1 MEEIQHTLIFI
12 GEKKCNKELQLKSK
26 PGFSDA
32 ICLSKQST
40 YTTKIT
46 PYQSIPMGS
55 RKNISIHFCDE
66 NIHFTYQYKS
76 LNVLAGDKN
85 LADEKVLDICSNFA
99 FKEGNKVTF
108 LKVIPKRNTIPRK
121 KKKERVLHV
130 GKELETSR
138 DL

>member
-1 MEEIQHTLIFI
+1 MEEIQHSLIFI
-12 GEKKCNKELQLKSK
+12 GAKKRNNELQLKSK

-40 YTTKIT
+40 HTTKIT
-46 PYQSIPMGS
+46 PYQSIPIGS

-66 NIHFTYQYKS
+66 NVHFTYHNKS
-76 LNVLAGDKN
+76 LQLLAGDKN

-108 LKVIPKRNTIPRK
+108 LKIIPDRVMIGRK

-130 GKELETSR
+130 GKELE
-138 DL
+138 DE